1 MSRLPPV
8 SFYRYT
14 RTCSQASPAVTVS
27 QLCRGPPALSPHS
40 VSKTAPLSSRSCCSL
55 FLVQVQVHVWL
66 FLKYSSPRSLTRP
79 GMGGGDR
86 AFQSRLSLSNHTSV
100 SQSVSQSV
108 SFPGPTATT
117 RLSTSNCHL
126 SPEILH
132 DLLHEKR
139 AFKSQV
145 KSSHFINNRQPNRKP
160 IECVLSCLEA
170 SSGGCRATS

>member
-1 MSRLPPV
+1 
-8 SFYRYT
+8 
-14 RTCSQASPAVTVS
+14 
-27 QLCRGPPALSPHS
+27 
-40 VSKTAPLSSRSCCSL
+40 
-55 FLVQVQVHVWL
+55 
-66 FLKYSSPRSLTRP
+66 
-79 GMGGGDR
+79 MGGGDR

-108 SFPGPTATT
+108 SLPGPTATT

-132 DLLHEKR
+132 YLLHEKR

-170 SSGGCRATS
+170 SSGGVVGVSSNELNSSSNKAITRNTPGPREQTSRHEGTLGQLAPLCRASL